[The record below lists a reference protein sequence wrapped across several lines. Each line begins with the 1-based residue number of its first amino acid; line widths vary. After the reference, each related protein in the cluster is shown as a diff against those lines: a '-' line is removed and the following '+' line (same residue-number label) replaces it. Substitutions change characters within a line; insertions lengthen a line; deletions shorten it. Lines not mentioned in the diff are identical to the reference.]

1 MKSVC
6 TFVFILL
13 CSHAI
18 ACEIPL
24 TQIRED
30 FSKATVQKNECV
42 ELEKALETCK
52 AQEPVKMGYYGAVMI
67 MRAKYEINPIS
78 KYNYFKNG
86 RSILEQALA
95 VSENNLEL
103 RYLRHAIQTNIP
115 SFLGYKDDIAADREF
130 LIQNVYSETDT
141 ILKQQILSYL
151 NQS

>member
-13 CSHAI
+13 CAHAM
-18 ACEIPL
+18 ACEITL
-24 TQIRED
+24 KQIRED
-30 FSKATVQKNECV
+30 FSKAVVQKNECV

-52 AQEPVKMGYYGAVMI
+52 AQEPMKMGYYGAVMI
-67 MRAKYEINPIS
+67 MRAKYELNPLS

-86 RSILEQALA
+86 RSILEAAIA
-95 VSENNLEL
+95 VSENNMEL

-115 SFLGYKDDIAADREF
+115 SFLGYNDDIAADRKF
-130 LIQNVYSETDT
+130 LEQNIHTATDT